1 MSLQLIN
8 ILISSLAILLAI
20 GLAVFGLIRAL
31 VAYSDVNERLE
42 TYASINQEI
51 RVQDTSRNKGTL
63 VRFRLKINSA
73 LSILASEE
81 LGMKLLSANW
91 PITETEYILIQIWG
105 IVLGFLLGWFG
116 FQSIISGIGFAVLAY
131 LIPGIMLTRAISK
144 RRMLFSRQ
152 LIDVLVLITGAV
164 RAGYSFLQ
172 AIDVVVEEMNAPA
185 SEEFRRVRREVGLG
199 LPMSHALDNLN
210 TRMQN
215 DDLHLVITAVNINS
229 QVGGNLTTML
239 EAVTNT
245 IRERIQLFSEIRAVT
260 SQQRFSS
267 YLLTLLPFIVAGVLF
282 IINPEY
288 ISRLFEPGPI
298 LCVPIGAL
306 ILVLLGN
313 LAIRLV
319 SKIDV

>member
-1 MSLQLIN
+1 MSPQFIN
-8 ILISSLAILLAI
+8 ILLISLGVLLAM
-20 GLAVFGLIRAL
+20 GVAVFSLIRAL
-31 VAYSDVNERLE
+31 VTYTNVNERLE
-42 TYASINQEI
+42 TYASIDREI
-51 RVQDTSRNKGTL
+51 RQQDTSRNKGNL
-63 VRFRLKINSA
+63 VRIRLKLNSA

-105 IVLGFLLGWFG
+105 IVVGFLLGWLG
-116 FQSIISGIGFAVLAY
+116 FNSIISGVGFAVLAF
-131 LIPGIMLTRAISK
+131 LIPGIFLTRAISK
-144 RRMLFSRQ
+144 RRLLFGRQ

-185 SEEFRRVRREVGLG
+185 SEEFRRVRREVSLG

-239 EAVTNT
+239 EAVTIT
-245 IRERIQLFSEIRAVT
+245 IRERIQLFAEIRAVT

-267 YLLTLLPFIVAGVLF
+267 YLLTLLPFLVAGVLF

-298 LCVPIGAL
+298 LCIPIGAL
-306 ILVLLGN
+306 ILVILGN
-313 LAIRLV
+313 FTIRMV